1 MKKFLKIILVFAC
14 LMILIVITPYAA
26 KYWEQFSNATT
37 QDFANFGT
45 YFSGVLAPLFT
56 LVSALFVGF
65 QILET
70 SRNNKL
76 ERLVRDHKEYLASFI
91 VKLDSIKKSDIVSA
105 DHCALKAYRN
115 GEGIFLNLQQFY
127 TSQNQL
133 IEGFNIVSK
142 TLFQI
147 YQIDPHQFS
156 SSQGLTF
163 SKADRDIL
171 ARIERLAFFLNMERG
186 YTTIQD
192 YEWLCKE
199 SRLKLKN

>member
-1 MKKFLKIILVFAC
+1 MKGFLRRIFGFAC
-14 LMILIVITPYAA
+14 LTILIVITPYAL
-26 KYWEQFSNATT
+26 KYWEQFNNAST

-45 YFSGVLAPLFT
+45 YFSGILTPLFT
-56 LVSALFVGF
+56 LVSAVFVGF

-76 ERLVRDHKEYLASFI
+76 ERLVRDHKEYLASFSDR
-91 VKLDSIKKSDIVSA
+91 LNLLKKSDIIDA
-105 DHCALKAYRN
+105 DRSALKAYRN
-115 GEGIFLNLQQFY
+115 GEGVFLTLLNFY

-133 IEGFNIVSK
+133 IEGFYIISE

-147 YQIDPHQFS
+147 DQIDSHQFR

-171 ARIERLAFFLNMERG
+171 ARIERLAFFLNVERG
-186 YTTIQD
+186 YINAQD
-192 YEWLCKE
+192 YKWLCKE
-199 SRLKLKN
+199 SYLKLKN